1 MLGVSMKHGVGCND
15 GANKIIKSIQYFAE
29 SDSTRVLVVLDF
41 KQVSRTSHK
50 VPCSQSL
57 IDTAQTQLLSSR
69 VVTLAQPPTVCTL
82 TTQTFAHT
90 RHKRPHYCS
99 VSLSSSG
106 RIGVGSPVQLHAAP
120 PWSAWQS
127 VINRA
132 TLARHWNT
140 PDLLLK
146 ALSVALRTNSTQ
158 RSYVNAIPKRI
169 HKQLT

>member
-1 MLGVSMKHGVGCND
+1 M
-15 GANKIIKSIQYFAE
+15 
-29 SDSTRVLVVLDF
+29 VLDAMTAPTRSSSPSNISSSRTAHESSTSQ
-41 KQVSRTSHK
+41 QVSRTSHK

-69 VVTLAQPPTVCTL
+69 VGTLAPPPTVCTL
-82 TTQTFAHT
+82 TTQTLAHT

-99 VSLSSSG
+99 VSLSSSDALVLG
-106 RIGVGSPVQLHAAP
+106 HQFSSTLHRLGVHGSLLSTELRLHAIGTP
-120 PWSAWQS
+120 
-127 VINRA
+127 
-132 TLARHWNT
+132 

-146 ALSVALRTNSTQ
+146 TLSVALRTNSTQ